1 MPILPLAMIGA
12 GTVSTLLLVLL
23 LLGDATAPGRMPL
36 AATALLALG
45 SGALLL
51 GGVLTLEP
59 RRRAPTDQRS

>member
-23 LLGDATAPGRMPL
+23 LLGDATAPGRIPL
-36 AATALLALG
+36 AAAAFLAVCG
-45 SGALLL
+45 GALLL